1 MPERSPRVGEYMSE
15 EVATVAPEASVGD
28 VAERMLGGDH
38 SGFPV
43 MKGRHVVGY
52 VSARDL
58 LGADDDDPV
67 ADAMSEDPLVASPDM
82 AVQDAARVILRAG
95 IQKLP
100 VVDDEGR
107 LLGIIANA
115 DVIRSQIE
123 RATPDKAD
131 KLTRTLSTIH
141 DVDAEVERREIEL
154 ADLKP
159 SQATVYADELEGRIY
174 ELKRGLAEPLLV
186 IDNRGVRPPDQAT
199 VGSFEASGDGTV
211 EPSAHADGL
220 VLADGHHRAMAARRL
235 SIETMDAY
243 VIALD
248 ERVDLGLAKTEW
260 SEPVNSI
267 EDVRIEDQ
275 ARHPLV
281 ERTQRLRDGE

>member
-1 MPERSPRVGEYMSE
+1 MADRSPRVGEYMSE
-15 EVATVAPEASVGD
+15 EVATVAPDERVED

-43 MKGRHVVGY
+43 VKGRHVVGY

-58 LGADDDDPV
+58 LGAGDGDPV
-67 ADAMSEDPLVASPDM
+67 SAAMSQDPLVASTDM

-100 VVDDEGR
+100 VVDEDGR

-123 RATPDKAD
+123 RATPDKAE

-141 DVDAEVERREIEL
+141 DVEAEVERREVEL
-154 ADLKP
+154 ANLKP

-174 ELKRGLAEPLLV
+174 ELERGLAEPLLV
-186 IDNRGVRPPDQAT
+186 VDNRGVRPPDQAT
-199 VGSFEASGDGTV
+199 VGTFEDDSTPSPPE
-211 EPSAHADGL
+211 EPEDGL
-220 VLADGHHRAMAARRL
+220 VLADGHHRAIAARRL
-235 SIETMDAY
+235 GIEEMDAY
-243 VIALD
+243 VIVLE

-260 SEPVNSI
+260 PGSLDSMA
-267 EDVRIEDQ
+267 DVTVEDQ

-281 ERTQRLRDGE
+281 ERTERLRDEE